1 MNNLDSPSFS
11 FIFENHDNVITLDGI
26 RYRIISECYRQVY
39 PYTAMKYRITLDPVH
54 DEYQSGDITPK
65 YLNGHFV
72 MDVEDI
78 EDENYEEI
86 LRQLGYE

>member
-1 MNNLDSPSFS
+1 MNNLDSQTFA
-11 FIFENHDNVITLDGI
+11 FIFENHDNTVMLDGI
-26 RYRIISECYRQVY
+26 KYRIISERYAQTY
-39 PYTAMKYRITLDPVH
+39 PYSAIKYRITLDPVH
-54 DEYQSGDITPK
+54 NEYQSGDITPK

-78 EDENYEEI
+78 ADENYEEI